1 MQKLI
6 FGNWKMGLSDDD
18 AAALGKAIGAIPIDA
33 SRIKAAVFPSFTA
46 LASVRAALNGSFVAL
61 GAQDCFWEKSGA
73 YTGEVS
79 PSQLRELG
87 CSHVL
92 VGHSE
97 RRQNLNETD
106 EMVNRKIRAALDA
119 DLTPVMCVG
128 ETDEARRRGVWSNV
142 IADQTT
148 KGLAD
153 IAVAGAQNIIIA
165 YEPIWA
171 VGTGRACAPN
181 DAREAHA
188 LIMNAVIEIFG
199 PSVAQKNFRIIYG
212 GSVDARNIGQY
223 LAMDGIDGALVGGAS
238 QRSASFFELI
248 AVAQK

>member
-6 FGNWKMGLSDDD
+6 FGNWKMNLSADD
-18 AAALGKAIGAIPIDA
+18 AVALAKTAGTMPIDA

-46 LASVRAALNGSFVAL
+46 LASVRAALQGAPVSL
-61 GAQDCFWEKSGA
+61 GAQDCFWEKAGA
-73 YTGEVS
+73 YTGEIS

-106 EMVNRKIRAALDA
+106 DMVNRKIRAALDA
-119 DLTPVMCVG
+119 NLTPVMCIG
-128 ETDEARRRGVWSNV
+128 ETDDARRRGLWSNV
-142 IADQTT
+142 IAEQTA
-148 KGLAD
+148 KGLAG
-153 IAVAGAQNIIIA
+153 IAVAGTQNVIVA

-171 VGTGRACAPN
+171 VGTGRACAPQ

-188 LIMNAVIEIFG
+188 LIMNSLIEIFG
-199 PSVAQKNFRIIYG
+199 PAVAQKNFRIIYG
-212 GSVDARNIGQY
+212 GSVDARNIGEY

-238 QRSASFFELI
+238 QRGASFAELV
-248 AVAQK
+248 AAAQK